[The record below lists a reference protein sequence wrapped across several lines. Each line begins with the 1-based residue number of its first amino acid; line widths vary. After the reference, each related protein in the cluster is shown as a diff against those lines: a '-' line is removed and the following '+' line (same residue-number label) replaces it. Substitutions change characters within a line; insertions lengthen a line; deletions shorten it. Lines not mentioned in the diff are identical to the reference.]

1 MFLLHGGSFINK
13 KKGVLLIKRRQ
24 THFFVQNFIH
34 MERTQ
39 KNDDV
44 NDVND
49 YEEENTALTARNE

>member
-1 MFLLHGGSFINK
+1 MGGVLLIK

-49 YEEENTALTARNE
+49 VNDYEEENTALTARNE

>member
-1 MFLLHGGSFINK
+1 MG
-13 KKGVLLIKRRQ
+13 
-24 THFFVQNFIH
+24 IH